1 MGSRTLN
8 LLLNAI
14 GSIFVW
20 TLASSLQIQAQSPS
34 NLEPEAL
41 IQAVE
46 RAVIQGK
53 LGDFD
58 AGLLLLEPFLSDPP
72 IEQHARA
79 WYVAGFLHKERFKT
93 SAVDIDRQEAV
104 RGIETALSL
113 DVRGRASWHSSARQA
128 LSYLGRTYFNEALEG
143 VNSFQPGDEDAI
155 FKAFEAHVRLAQA
168 VEGPLE
174 ATQER
179 TAFHKNIAHAYWQLY
194 EATGEERHYRGLVR
208 QYELATK
215 WSPDDAT
222 AWYNLAVH
230 VYNRGVAVMRTLGVE
245 TSLGEVME
253 KQAQSRGFFS
263 EALPAFEQALA
274 FQPGRLPIL
283 RGLMTVHHALHND
296 TERDKYRAELEKSQR
311 P

>member
-1 MGSRTLN
+1 MN
-8 LLLNAI
+8 LPLKAF
-14 GSIFVW
+14 GSILLGM
-20 TLASSLQIQAQSPS
+20 LAASLQIQAQSPS
-34 NLEPEAL
+34 NPEPQAL
-41 IQAVE
+41 TQALE

-58 AGLLLLEPFLSDPP
+58 AGLRLLEPFLSDPP
-72 IEQHARA
+72 VGPHARA

-93 SAVDIDRQEAV
+93 SAVDMDRQAAV
-104 RGIETALSL
+104 REIETALSL

-143 VNSFQPGDEDAI
+143 VNSFQPGDEEAI
-155 FKAFEAHVRLAQA
+155 FKAFDAHVRLATS

-174 ATQER
+174 AKQER

-194 EATGEERHYRGLVR
+194 EATGEERHYQGLVR
-208 QYELATK
+208 QYELATE

-253 KQAQSRGFFS
+253 KQAQSRGYFS

-274 FQPGRLPIL
+274 FQPGRVPIL

-296 TERDKYRAELEKSQR
+296 SERDKYRAELEKIQR